1 MRWHKLPP
9 LTKNHR
15 VDLFNVWGM
24 KDEDGLPDKQ
34 EFHRLA
40 RLVCRQI
47 AKDLGLEKG
56 TFDIRTNMGGDAVG
70 GETVLHSDRFYLQ
83 FCAEGFLEILYRACN
98 GRRHL
103 VGGTNQWTTY
113 QRMVDDYPG
122 FLSCLPQS
130 VTLV

>member
-15 VDLFNVWGM
+15 VDLLNVWKM

-40 RLVCRQI
+40 KLVCRQI

-70 GETVLHSDRFYLQ
+70 GDRHERL
-83 FCAEGFLEILYRACN
+83 
-98 GRRHL
+98 
-103 VGGTNQWTTY
+103 
-113 QRMVDDYPG
+113 
-122 FLSCLPQS
+122 
-130 VTLV
+130 